1 MALVMINI
9 AITSLY
15 EQCIRDNE
23 HSGVY
28 FTGVFPLIGV
38 IETVNLFIIIR
49 FIIIINA
56 LL

>member
-38 IETVNLFIIIR
+38 IETVNLFIIIS